1 MVWKWV
7 KGKNG
12 NPTKP
17 PFRADAPRR
26 HASSTDPSTWSD
38 LATAMRA
45 YIREECDGL
54 GFALVGSDVGAFDLD
69 DCRDAATGAL
79 HPWALDKIERS
90 RSYAEITPSSTG
102 ARIIGLAKGEPIHRK
117 FNVPNA
123 NGVSVE
129 LYRKAERYI
138 TITGQ
143 QIGAAASMA
152 GIDAL
157 LDQTLIDLDGCEVK
171 SPQPKEKQR
180 RDLDKLIKE
189 GCGLDF
195 GRDRSRAVW
204 WVINT
209 LLKRGR
215 SADDV
220 IATLLDRANG
230 ISAHIY
236 DQPRPEDYARRQ
248 VAKAQAAGAAGPGD
262 DDAELKRLASLPII
276 DYERARADAAKRLG
290 VRAPM
295 LDRLI
300 AMKRAEF
307 NLDRD
312 SGKQGHAL
320 DLPSPEPWPEPVD
333 GAKLLDDMTA
343 AIKRHVV
350 LSEHEAR
357 GAALWCVH
365 TYLVD
370 CFLISPRLA
379 IRSATHRCG
388 KSTLVD
394 IVSYLALRTLPS
406 ANVTAASVFRVVEAC
421 RPTLLIDEADTF
433 LPEADELRGVI
444 NSGHRR
450 GGSVVRTV
458 GDDHEPRKF
467 STYAACAIALIG
479 KLPATLHDRSAPV
492 VDLKRRLMSEKVERF
507 RLDRT
512 AHLDELARKTARW
525 AADHAD
531 EIRDADPE
539 LPPALFNRDADNW
552 SPLLAIA
559 EAAGG
564 KWPERAREAA
574 AICCAAP
581 GVEDASQLELLL
593 GDIRDV
599 FAANQADESTSA
611 DEITSAALVRQL
623 IDIEGRPWAEMG
635 KSQKPLTQNKLA
647 RMLKP
652 LGVGPE
658 EIGPTA
664 SRLRGYKRGRFA
676 DAFDRYLSPEEGSQS
691 VHPSRTQQNQAT
703 PRIFKPSSGSGLDA
717 CENLGNP
724 SNSSQL
730 DGWTVAKGGD
740 GENAHVRRVI
750 TSADDAV
757 AATSSAG
764 GALNLWPDGAGFDPD
779 LRGVAD
785 PVISA
790 ALREAIRANYDAILA
805 ILRREAGLT

>member
-1 MVWKWV
+1 MTRPPIVLPPALQPLAAEKRWMVWKWV

-12 NPTKP
+12 KPTKP

-45 YIREECDGL
+45 YIHEECDGL
-54 GFALVGSDVGAFDLD
+54 GFALVGSEVAAFDLD

-157 LDQTLIDLDGCEVK
+157 LDQTLVDLDGCEIK
-171 SPQPKEKQR
+171 SPQLKEKQKH
-180 RDLDKLIKE
+180 DLDKLIKQ
-189 GCGLDF
+189 GCGPDF
-195 GRDRSRAVW
+195 GGDRSRAVW
-204 WVINT
+204 WVANV

-236 DQPRPEDYARRQ
+236 DQPRPGDYARRQ
-248 VAKAQAAGAAGPGD
+248 VAKAQAAGAGWPGD

-276 DYERARADAAKRLG
+276 DYELARAAAAKRLG
-290 VRAPM
+290 VRAQL

-307 NLDRD
+307 CLDRD

-320 DLPSPEPWPEPVD
+320 DLPAPEPWPEPVD
-333 GAKLLDDMTA
+333 GAKLLDDITA
-343 AIKRHVV
+343 AIKRHFVM
-350 LSEHEAR
+350 SEHEAR
-357 GAALWCVH
+357 GGALWCVH
-365 TYLVD
+365 TYLID

-388 KSTLVD
+388 KTTLLD

-492 VDLKRRLMSEKVERF
+492 IDLKRRLMSEKVS
-507 RLDRT
+507 
-512 AHLDELARKTARW
+512 K
-525 AADHAD
+525 AAVMAMR
-531 EIRDADPE
+531 IVQAW
-539 LPPALFNRDADNW
+539 PA
-552 SPLLAIA
+552 
-559 EAAGG
+559 
-564 KWPERAREAA
+564 
-574 AICCAAP
+574 
-581 GVEDASQLELLL
+581 
-593 GDIRDV
+593 
-599 FAANQADESTSA
+599 
-611 DEITSAALVRQL
+611 
-623 IDIEGRPWAEMG
+623 
-635 KSQKPLTQNKLA
+635 
-647 RMLKP
+647 
-652 LGVGPE
+652 
-658 EIGPTA
+658 
-664 SRLRGYKRGRFA
+664 
-676 DAFDRYLSPEEGSQS
+676 
-691 VHPSRTQQNQAT
+691 
-703 PRIFKPSSGSGLDA
+703 
-717 CENLGNP
+717 EN
-724 SNSSQL
+724 
-730 DGWTVAKGGD
+730 
-740 GENAHVRRVI
+740 
-750 TSADDAV
+750 
-757 AATSSAG
+757 
-764 GALNLWPDGAGFDPD
+764 NLQ
-779 LRGVAD
+779 
-785 PVISA
+785 
-790 ALREAIRANYDAILA
+790 
-805 ILRREAGLT
+805 